1 MNLNIK
7 KQFIR
12 FLIVGIL
19 NTAFGYGVYTLFL
32 FLGIQYQI
40 ASLAALICGILF
52 SFNTQRKFVFTSTKK
67 GLFIRFVLCW
77 VCIYLL
83 NIYLIGQCMAFGFD
97 AYVSG
102 AIAIIPI
109 TLSSYILQRFVV
121 FNKEKETIKIILTKT
136 IKLRILVSKTRLAIV
151 LPCYNE
157 EEVLPETNSRLLK
170 LLEQMIQSGVIAEN
184 SGIYYVDDG
193 SRDRTWEI
201 IENFNLENSFVHGIK
216 LSRNRGHQNALLAGL
231 FTAEGDVIVSI
242 DADLQDDINVIK
254 EMVDR
259 YLEGN
264 EIIYG
269 VRSSRGTDTFF
280 KRFTAQMYYRLLKS
294 MGVDLVY
301 NHADYRLMSRK
312 VIDCLKGFKEV
323 NLFLR
328 GIIPQL
334 GFSTA
339 TVFFERRERFAGES
353 KYPLRKMLMLA
364 MDGITSFSVVPLR
377 MITMLGLLISI
388 GSFTMVIWIIVGKF
402 ILEATIPGWASSVLP
417 IYFIG
422 GIQLLSTGI
431 LGEYLSKVYME
442 TKQRPLYF
450 IESVI

>member
-1 MNLNIK
+1 
-7 KQFIR
+7 
-12 FLIVGIL
+12 
-19 NTAFGYGVYTLFL
+19 
-32 FLGIQYQI
+32 
-40 ASLAALICGILF
+40 
-52 SFNTQRKFVFTSTKK
+52 
-67 GLFIRFVLCW
+67 
-77 VCIYLL
+77 
-83 NIYLIGQCMAFGFD
+83 MAFGFD

>member
-1 MNLNIK
+1 MNL
-7 KQFIR
+7 QFIR
-12 FLIVGIL
+12 FLIIGIL

-32 FLGIQYQI
+32 FFGVQYQL
-40 ASLAALICGILF
+40 ASMGALIFGIVF
-52 SFNTQRKFVFTSTKK
+52 SFNTQRKFVFNNTKK

-83 NIYLIGQCMAFGFD
+83 NIFLISLCMDYGFD

-102 AIAIIPI
+102 ALSIIPI
-109 TLSSYILQRFVV
+109 TLSSYILQKFIV
-121 FNKEKETIKIILTKT
+121 FNKEKETIKTIVTKK
-136 IKLRILVSKTRLAIV
+136 INPRILLSKTRLAIV

-157 EEVLPETNSRLLK
+157 EEVLPETNSRLIK
-170 LLEQMIQSGVIAEN
+170 LLEQMIKSDLISEN

-242 DADLQDDINVIK
+242 DADLQDDISVIK

-269 VRSSRGTDTFF
+269 VRSSRDTDTFF

-339 TVFFERRERFAGES
+339 TVFYERHERFAGES
-353 KYPLRKMLMLA
+353 KYPLRKMVMLA

-377 MITMLGLLISI
+377 MITWFGLLISI
-388 GSFTMVIWIIVGKF
+388 GSFIMVIWIIVGKF
-402 ILEATIPGWASSVLP
+402 LLQATIPGWASSVLP

-450 IESVI
+450 IDSVI